1 MDVSAWLAI
10 SIVLIALAA
19 SGWIYALCGDLPLVQ
34 CKTWNRKMNNG
45 FHLNEKNDSDF
56 QKNIIS
62 NDNNSVKS
70 LSTDDEIALIQKL
83 LEKKFNRKFQIRV
96 KVDGYLG
103 ENDMNYTLVMDDYC
117 NNDPR
122 YEYHS
127 IYGNSTTNIL
137 NVRHA
142 FLEAYWKHVEKG
154 INNNEKDLDIWD
166 ARMIKTYRNMAV
178 ANSREELFI
187 YAELEGIG

>member
-1 MDVSAWLAI
+1 MDVPAWLAI

-19 SGWIYALCGDLPLVQ
+19 SGWIYALCRDLHFVQ
-34 CKTWNRKMNNG
+34 CKILNRKMNNS
-45 FHLNEKNDSDF
+45 FHLNKKNDSDL

-117 NNDPR
+117 NNDPI

-127 IYGNSTTNIL
+127 IYGDSTKSVL
-137 NVRHA
+137 NVRNA
-142 FLEAYWKHVEKG
+142 FLKGYWRHVEKG
-154 INNNEKDLDIWD
+154 INNNEKDLDSWD
-166 ARMIKTYRNMAV
+166 AKMVETYRNMAV
-178 ANSREELFI
+178 ANSREELLI
-187 YAELEGIG
+187 HAELEGIG

>member
-1 MDVSAWLAI
+1 MDVPAWLAI

-34 CKTWNRKMNNG
+34 CKTLNRKMNNS
-45 FHLNEKNDSDF
+45 FHLNKKNDSDF

-117 NNDPR
+117 NNDPMC
-122 YEYHS
+122 EYHS